1 MKKNGILW
9 VSMLLMMMVG
19 VALICLTFASC
30 GDPDDSKGETKVE
43 WHANPKNP
51 DNVPNGT
58 YIDFQGYV
66 IDGLFYLIDPSNN
79 TAIFNS
85 SYDRSLTNITIPQ
98 QIEVDGKQYT
108 VESISEHA
116 FDNME
121 LLVSVVLPGTITTIG
136 AHAFQD
142 CINLTSINLP
152 DNLKSIMSR
161 AFANCRALTTIT
173 LPKNLVNIGSE
184 AFEDC
189 SHIESISLP
198 NTLTSIGDRAFKG
211 CNTLTSIVIPQSVS
225 RIGEEAFSGCKS
237 ITTIVDHSHVLSSGD
252 TFAGCESITSLTISP
267 SYLVGRFGTQLTE
280 LNLGEG
286 VETICNAAFSNCTKL
301 TSVKLPN
308 SVVCIG
314 ERAFYGC
321 SSLTSITLPKKLL
334 TMDIWAFA
342 NSNLKEVTCLAVT
355 PPHVPQEVNEKYS
368 PLFSQETEEN
378 GTLYVPAA
386 SVDAYKST
394 YGWKGFKNIV
404 GI

>member
-1 MKKNGILW
+1 MKKVFVMMG
-9 VSMLLMMMVG
+9 LL
-19 VALICLTFASC
+19 AFASC
-30 GDPDDSKGETKVE
+30 GETDDTKGETKVE

-58 YIDFQGYV
+58 YVDFQGYV

-79 TAIFNS
+79 SAIFNS
-85 SYDRSLTNITIPQ
+85 SYDCMLTHISIPQ
-98 QIEVDGKQYT
+98 QVELDGKRYT
-108 VESISEHA
+108 VKSISEHA

-121 LLVSVVLPGTITTIG
+121 LLVSVVLPSTITTIG

-161 AFANCRALTTIT
+161 AFANCRALTSIT
-173 LPKNLVNIGSE
+173 LPKNLENIGSE

-189 SHIESISLP
+189 DHIESISLP

-211 CNTLTSIVIPQSVS
+211 CGTLTSIVIPQSVL
-225 RIGEEAFSGCKS
+225 RIGEKAFSGCKS
-237 ITTIVDHSHVLSSGD
+237 ITSIIDYSHVLSSGD
-252 TFAGCESITSLTISP
+252 TFADCKSITSLTISP
-267 SYLVGRFGTQLTE
+267 RYLVGGFGTQLTE

-286 VETICNAAFSNCTKL
+286 VETIYNAAFSNCTKL

-321 SSLTSITLPKKLL
+321 SSLTSITLHEKVL
-334 TMDIWAFA
+334 TIDIWAFA
-342 NSNLKEVTCLAVT
+342 NCNLKEVTSLAVT
-355 PPHVPQEVNEKYS
+355 PPHVPQEVQEKYS
-368 PLFSQETEEN
+368 PLFSKETEEN